1 MPCSNFRLSPCYA
14 EEAFKP
20 PTEPR
25 QDERKTTIMSDEFE
39 LFDLKVEVL
48 CPPGEKI
55 YCGAKD
61 GDHFF
66 LRGEMLHLPE
76 NQGFS
81 VYSLCW

>member
-1 MPCSNFRLSPCYA
+1 
-14 EEAFKP
+14 
-20 PTEPR
+20 
-25 QDERKTTIMSDEFE
+25 MSDDFE
-39 LFDLKVEVL
+39 LFDLKVEVV
-48 CPPGEKI
+48 CPPGEKM

-81 VYSLCW
+81 VYSLCQYP